1 MIMFLQLKKLKKLFL
16 IIQAVSLFEKNTSKS
31 TLKALKKLGKV
42 ALVIPKAVLDCK
54 ASSSDLKNLTAAIA
68 SMSNPVSFVY
78 HVGKDIIL
86 NGV

>member
-1 MIMFLQLKKLKKLFL
+1 
-16 IIQAVSLFEKNTSKS
+16 LFEKKTSKS

-54 ASSSDLKNLTAAIA
+54 ASSSDLKNLTAAID

-78 HVGKDIIL
+78 HIGKDIIL